1 MPANVYGERVE
12 KALSVLL
19 ERRGAD
25 APITAEEAKDFFGGK
40 KATTLGALSKH
51 ELLQVALLDSY
62 FMMELMLKDM
72 EQLMAQ
78 SKPAPNRAQRR
89 ARK

>member
-12 KALSVLL
+12 KALEVLL

-25 APITAEEAKDFFGGK
+25 APITQEEAKDFFGGK

-51 ELLQVALLDSY
+51 ELLQVALLDAY
-62 FMMELMLKDM
+62 FIMELMLKDL
-72 EQLMAQ
+72 EALAK
-78 SKPAPNRAQRR
+78 SETPAPNRAQRR
-89 ARK
+89 AKK